1 MEELMKLLWPSENNK
16 HMIEASLKL
25 LHALKEKKALYFEEA
40 RAIIGGKQR
49 PTTIVK
55 KLKNIWLI
63 ETKRDPKTKKVV
75 LSLSF
80 SSYKAFVNKFLIDK
94 VSKFFEEGEQNA
106 SV

>member
-1 MEELMKLLWPSENNK
+1 MEELMKLLWPNATNK

-25 LHALKEKKALYFEEA
+25 LHALKEKKSLYFEEA
-40 RAIIGGKQR
+40 RAIIGGEKR

-55 KLKNIWLI
+55 KLKSIWLI

-80 SSYKAFVNKFLIDK
+80 SSYKTFVNKFLIEE
-94 VSKFFEEGEQNA
+94 VLKFFEEGEQNV